1 MLSKIPMELIRRA
14 QADLDRLRELCE
26 LLRPHVG
33 PLLGLLSQHSS
44 GSGQTEALFVS
55 LVITTVQAHE
65 FGAVDKEGNLT
76 GLPLASF
83 MLDLKD
89 AAVRMERRLA
99 DSKSRA
105 RPASSTRAGSP
116 QAVLGGGGDDPSAL
130 PLSVY
135 FDLSTTPPDQ
145 IVDLLVALSDLYR
158 SVGGDGL
165 AIRTVGTMQPALIPA
180 GV

>member
-14 QADLDRLRELCE
+14 RLDLDGLRELCE

-55 LVITTVQAHE
+55 LVITTLQAHD
-65 FGAVDKEGNLT
+65 FAGVKEENLT

-89 AAVRMERRLA
+89 AAVRMEQRLA
-99 DSKSRA
+99 GSKSKA
-105 RPASSTRAGSP
+105 RPARLIRADRRD
-116 QAVLGGGGDDPSAL
+116 AVLGGGGDDPSAL

-165 AIRTVGTMQPALIPA
+165 AIRTVGTMQPALLPA
-180 GV
+180 GA